1 MQTVDCWGAKEKG
14 SDGTSKKAVGA
25 TQERKK
31 VVTWTRM
38 GQCSWREVSKQAMF

>member
-1 MQTVDCWGAKEKG
+1 MQTVDCWGAKG
-14 SDGTSKKAVGA
+14 AVMGPVRRLL
-25 TQERKK
+25 EPPRGEK